1 MPADLTGDHQVR
13 GQVGAAWL
21 DRLVI
26 AVGVVATIAVFYG
39 HRASLLAAFAFGT
52 VIAVSTWLS
61 VIDVR
66 EHRLPNKIVGPL
78 ALAVIAG
85 VVIGGFVQEDL
96 ARSWRALGF
105 GFAVAGVLLVANL
118 LAGIGMGD
126 VKYGF
131 PMAATVGWFGWDAL
145 VLALMATALS
155 AGVAAAVV
163 VLVDRGGT
171 GSASPQRKGL
181 VSAAGAIVL
190 VTVLIMGAIEYVF
203 AGDVFTGGFGWDVV
217 AVGLTILMLATV
229 LVAAFIVLVFGRGRG
244 LHLPYGPFMALGLAA
259 RLLTAAPW

>member
-1 MPADLTGDHQVR
+1 MPADLTGDHRVR
-13 GQVGAAWL
+13 DTLDAAWL

-26 AVGVVATIAVFYG
+26 AVGVVATVAVFYG
-39 HRASLLAAFAFGT
+39 HRASLLAALAFGT
-52 VIAVSTWLS
+52 VVAVSTWLS

-78 ALAVIAG
+78 ALAVVAG
-85 VVIGGFVQEDL
+85 VIIGGFVQEDL

-105 GFAVAGVLLVANL
+105 GLAVAGVLLIANL

-163 VLVDRGGT
+163 VLMDRGET
-171 GSASPQRKGL
+171 ASASHQRKGL
-181 VSAAGAIVL
+181 MTAMGATVVVAA
-190 VTVLIMGAIEYVF
+190 LIMGALEYLLP
-203 AGDVFTGGFGWDVV
+203 GEVFTSGFGWDVV
-217 AVGLTILMLATV
+217 AVGLTILMLAAV
-229 LVAAFIVLVFGRGRG
+229 LVAAVVVLMFGRG
-244 LHLPYGPFMALGLAA
+244 
-259 RLLTAAPW
+259 